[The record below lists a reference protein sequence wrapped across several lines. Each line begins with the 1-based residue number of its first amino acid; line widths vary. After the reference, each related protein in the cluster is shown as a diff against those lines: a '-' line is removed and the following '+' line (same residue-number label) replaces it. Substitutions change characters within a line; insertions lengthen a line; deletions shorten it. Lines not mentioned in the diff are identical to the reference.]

1 MESLNLDYKKL
12 AVKKG
17 KNSRNEYIDSFRKQQ
32 QQKFANTKSYDIS
45 FQNLLK
51 HTKNVNITGNTSII
65 KSSSIDKD
73 STPKKQVASIKNINS
88 VNNKIVKHKKTN
100 SVTIENNPQN
110 LKKKDQVIKIS
121 PQKKQTKVTYKR
133 RNTSNSD
140 NINSNINSKEKIK
153 YEPINQNDIRKEKEK
168 EISTLSTSQ
177 VTNPEKIN
185 NESFEKY
192 DTIIISKDENR
203 RAKYLIK
210 TNRNKLKNSSS
221 LNYLN
226 TINYSD
232 NKCLSSRNFNIEKK
246 NVGKKMF
253 NTEKKVFNTTI
264 GNFNSASN
272 FFIHKDLCL
281 NVEDLIMIEDKFSK
295 LIKAINEENNNYVI
309 KMCFEWWNFYFNC
322 SFKGNCNYLFNE
334 SRNKNIITFH
344 NSLLLIS
351 IILIYDISFKSTIF
365 SKIID
370 FMKKII
376 ILNYQNYLYICLI
389 LINRIKAE
397 YIHSKWVE
405 QLKEIIYSK
414 VSGKTLLLNQIEK
427 NLFSLNQLLSTV
439 ISVYNNKNIL
449 NPQISNIYKNYT
461 KYDSDTINRIFM
473 NDIFQ
478 IENKGGSILFSSKK
492 QSNPLIYSYFLK
504 NPPSKDLTLIL
515 DLDETIMSF
524 IYINDDNEE
533 VLLRIRPYLY
543 NFLNLVKE
551 YYEIVIFTTATQ
563 NYADPIID
571 NIEIRRG
578 KYFNY
583 RLYREHCTIIN
594 NDIIKD
600 ISLLGRDLS
609 KIIIVDNMQQ
619 NFKLQKENGILISSF
634 WGEDDNDKVLLRLGR
649 ILVSIAI
656 DMIENDYNLDIR
668 DEIKK
673 YKEDIIKNVSI
684 S

>member
-1 MESLNLDYKKL
+1 MESLNLDFKKL
-12 AVKKG
+12 SVKKG

-32 QQKFANTKSYDIS
+32 LKFANTKSYDIS

-65 KSSSIDKD
+65 KSSSIEKD
-73 STPKKQVASIKNINS
+73 TTPKKQIISTKNINS
-88 VNNKIVKHKKTN
+88 VNNKIIKHKKTN
-100 SVTIENNPQN
+100 SVTIEINPQDF
-110 LKKKDQVIKIS
+110 KKKEQVIKIS
-121 PQKKQTKVTYKR
+121 PQKKQTKVIYKR

-140 NINSNINSKEKIK
+140 NIHSNINSKEKVK

-192 DTIIISKDENR
+192 DTIIISKDDNR
-203 RAKYLIK
+203 RAKFFIK
-210 TNRNKLKNSSS
+210 TTRNKLKNSASF
-221 LNYLN
+221 NYLN
-226 TINYSD
+226 TINYTD
-232 NKCLSSRNFNIEKK
+232 NKCLSSRNYNIEKK
-246 NVGKKMF
+246 NIGKKMF
-253 NTEKKVFNTTI
+253 NTDKKVINTYI

-281 NVEDLIMIEDKFSK
+281 NIEDLIMIEDKFSK
-295 LIKAINEENNNYVI
+295 LIKAIHEENNNLVN
-309 KMCFEWWNFYFNC
+309 KLCFEWWNFYFNC

-334 SRNKNIITFH
+334 SRNKNVITYH

-351 IILIYDISFKSTIF
+351 IILIYDISIKSILF
-365 SKIID
+365 SKLID

-389 LINRIKAE
+389 LINRIKTE
-397 YIHSKWVE
+397 YLHSKWVE

-414 VSGKTLLLNQIEK
+414 ISNKTLLINQIEK

-439 ISVYNNKNIL
+439 ISVYNNKNAL
-449 NPQISNIYKNYT
+449 NPKIQLIYKNYS
-461 KYDSDTINRIFM
+461 KYDSDTLNKIFM
-473 NDIFQ
+473 SDILH
-478 IENKGGSILFSSKK
+478 IENQGGSIVFSSKK
-492 QSNPLIYSYFLK
+492 QSNPLNYSHFLK
-504 NPPSKDLTLIL
+504 NPPLKDLTLIL

-524 IYINDDNEE
+524 IYINDDNQEG
-533 VLLRIRPYLY
+533 LLRIRPYLY

-609 KIIIVDNMQQ
+609 KIIIVDNIQQ

-634 WGEDDNDKVLLRLGR
+634 WGEDDNDKVLLQLGR

-656 DMIENDYNLDIR
+656 DMIQTDYNLDVR

-673 YKEDIIKNVSI
+673 FKEDIIKNVSI

>member
-1 MESLNLDYKKL
+1 MESLNLDFKKL
-12 AVKKG
+12 SVKKG
-17 KNSRNEYIDSFRKQQ
+17 KKSRNEYIDSFRKQQ
-32 QQKFANTKSYDIS
+32 QLNFANTKSYDIS

-65 KSSSIDKD
+65 ISSSIDKD
-73 STPKKQVASIKNINS
+73 TTPKKQVVSNKNINS
-88 VNNKIVKHKKTN
+88 VNNKIIKHKKTN
-100 SVTIENNPQN
+100 SVTIENIPQD
-110 LKKKDQVIKIS
+110 LKKKEQVIKIS
-121 PQKKQTKVTYKR
+121 PQKKQTKVIYKR

-140 NINSNINSKEKIK
+140 NIHSKINSKEKIK

-192 DTIIISKDENR
+192 DTIIISKDDNR
-203 RAKYLIK
+203 RAKFLIK
-210 TNRNKLKNSSS
+210 TTRNKLKNSAS

-232 NKCLSSRNFNIEKK
+232 NKCLSSRNYNVEKK
-246 NVGKKMF
+246 NDGKKMF
-253 NTEKKVFNTTI
+253 NIDKKLINTTI

-272 FFIHKDLCL
+272 FFIHKDLSL
-281 NVEDLIMIEDKFSK
+281 NIEDLIMIEDKFSK
-295 LIKAINEENNNYVI
+295 LIKAINEENNNYVN
-309 KMCFEWWNFYFNC
+309 KMSFEWWNFYFNC

-334 SRNKNIITFH
+334 SRNKNIITYH

-351 IILIYDISFKSTIF
+351 IILIYDISNKSTIF

-397 YIHSKWVE
+397 YLHSKWVE

-414 VSGKTLLLNQIEK
+414 ISNKTLLVNQIEK

-449 NPQISNIYKNYT
+449 NPKISIIYKNYS
-461 KYDSDTINRIFM
+461 KYDSDSLNKIFM
-473 NDIFQ
+473 NDIFH

-504 NPPSKDLTLIL
+504 NPPLKDLTLIL

-533 VLLRIRPYLY
+533 GLLRIRPYLY

-656 DMIENDYNLDIR
+656 DMIETDYNLDIR